1 MAPTVL
7 FVPGAWHTAAHFA
20 PICDLLHA
28 RGYEISCPVLPS
40 CGGGAACTMQD
51 DASAVKAELERLL
64 AHGADVVLVAHS
76 YGGVVATEAALA
88 VYGKVARAEKGLEG
102 GVVHILY
109 LCALVLQPGQ
119 TSSALRVEGAPNQA
133 KLVIDVRISMMSSAV
148 LHTKHQSDQH
158 ITSTCRIDNPEALL
172 FNDLSPHEQAHWAS
186 ELRPMPLRSL
196 GAPLT
201 YAGYLHHPSTY
212 LLCTNDQS
220 LVLELQKLAVSL
232 AVEAGAKMNTVT
244 CDAGE
249 WRSRIL
255 PGTHG

>member
-28 RGYEISCPVLPS
+28 RGYETSCSLLPS
-40 CGGGAACTMQD
+40 CGGGATCTMQD
-51 DASAVKAELERLL
+51 DTSAVKAELERLL

-88 VYGKVARAEKGLEG
+88 VYGKVPRAEKGLAG

-119 TSSALRVEGAPNQA
+119 TSSALRAEGAPNVA
-133 KLVIDVRISMMSSAV
+133 KLIIDVRTSTTSCAV
-148 LHTKHQSDQH
+148 LHTEHQSDQH
-158 ITSTCRIDNPEALL
+158 VTSTCRIDNPEALL
-172 FNDLSPHEQAHWAS
+172 FNDLPVDEQSRWAS
-186 ELRPMPLRSL
+186 ELRPMPLRPL
-196 GAPLT
+196 GASLT
-201 YAGYLHHPSTY
+201 YPGYLHHPSTY
-212 LLCTNDQS
+212 LFCTNDQS

-232 AVEAGAKMNTVT
+232 AVEAGAQMNTVT

-255 PGTHG
+255 LCTHG